1 MGGAYLAGEQ
11 TAFDGFPLHG
21 GRTCGGSGS
30 CQVPL
35 GFQQPL
41 LEPNEL
47 LPELME
53 DGLFAAGLRFL
64 VLDIN
69 TTQPLRGGAV
79 VRSARPTRD
88 HRQKV
93 SLLFFRGYLWTP
105 PEQVA
110 ERQARFLFFY
120 YLSAPPPCGGTIYFL
135 EWRRDTEQ

>member
-11 TAFDGFPLHG
+11 TALDGFPLHSG
-21 GRTCGGSGS
+21 PICGGSGS

-53 DGLFAAGLRFL
+53 DGLFAAGLRVL

-69 TTQPLRGGAV
+69 TTQPLRGGAAV
-79 VRSARPTRD
+79 QSARPTD
-88 HRQKV
+88 NRQKV
-93 SLLFFRGYLWTP
+93 SLFFLKGHLWTLP
-105 PEQVA
+105 VQVA
-110 ERQARFLFFY
+110 ERQARLLFFFF
-120 YLSAPPPCGGTIYFL
+120 LSI
-135 EWRRDTEQ
+135 